1 MSAEGSGNAD
11 MMEHEQQLSGEE
23 AATAGGMTI
32 RALSIE
38 LTNQY
43 PAVTKRKYSSFL
55 ALYNIDIT
63 SVIPVR
69 AKAEKWETT
78 MAAVAQVMAV
88 LIKRGLDSPT
98 RLIFPVKQEKNVTAM
113 REFETEISRFLT
125 PQVIEDLEHVWTYWT
140 ETIAFA
146 SAIDAGVYKR
156 NFYGPPHSIAW
167 VEFIGI
173 AVAVTKHCMISTK
186 QHDTE
191 YPMKLIL
198 KDVSRLRRWLRCYI
212 RNDGFRRTD
221 YDWGLCWQILNDD
234 ETEIPAESAFFKNTK
249 TEEKFHFVEEP
260 QLGMEDD
267 EEEGEGEGEGRE

>member
-11 MMEHEQQLSGEE
+11 MMEHDQQLSGEE

-69 AKAEKWETT
+69 AKAEKWEST

-125 PQVIEDLEHVWTYWT
+125 PQVIEDLELVWTYWT

-186 QHDTE
+186 HHDTE

-212 RNDGFRRTD
+212 NPDGFRRSDTD
-221 YDWGLCWQILNDD
+221 WLFCWQILNED
-234 ETEIPAESAFFKNTK
+234 ETEIPAESGFPDKKTK
-249 TEEKFHFVEEP
+249 KRFHFVEEP